1 MGSAH
6 ISQRSPAG
14 WAGRVDAIRRSTAS
28 ADALFP
34 ALLFPAL
41 LVPALL
47 FPALPAGC
55 LPVPGVAVMPCS
67 VPVPRNSCACISQR
81 VRGGGDGHGGN
92 PVAEQQREGIKMQ
105 RLVLQTGPGLPDVE
119 VA

>member
-34 ALLFPAL
+34 ALMLPAL
-41 LVPALL
+41 LIPALLFPALL
-47 FPALPAGC
+47 FPALPAG
-55 LPVPGVAVMPCS
+55 
-67 VPVPRNSCACISQR
+67 
-81 VRGGGDGHGGN
+81 
-92 PVAEQQREGIKMQ
+92 
-105 RLVLQTGPGLPDVE
+105 
-119 VA
+119 